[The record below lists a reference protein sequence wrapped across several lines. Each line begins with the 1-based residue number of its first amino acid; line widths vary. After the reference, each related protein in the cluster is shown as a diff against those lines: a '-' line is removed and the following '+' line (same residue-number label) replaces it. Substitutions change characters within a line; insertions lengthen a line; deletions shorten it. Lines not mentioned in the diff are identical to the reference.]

1 MRLELGL
8 LEKIINIIDWL
19 FRDRE

>member
-1 MRLELGL
+1 MRLGLGL